1 MDHRRGAE
9 IAAAL
14 EELLPA
20 ELRGLLAPIE
30 VATTAR
36 RIERLIEAGVFP
48 QPDPR
53 RPALP
58 WPPV

>member
-1 MDHRRGAE
+1 MLRTLRACLDDDLGAR
-9 IAAAL
+9 
-14 EELLPA
+14 
-20 ELRGLLAPIE
+20 LRALLAPIE
-30 VATTAR
+30 VAATTR
-36 RIERLIEAGVFP
+36 RVDRLIEAGVFP